1 MSIATE
7 ISEAL
12 QKGRAKL
19 MMLEGKGIEVIDLG
33 VDVSP
38 EQFVQAAIDN
48 QCGIIASSALLTTT
62 MAVMGEVVE
71 QAKAAGI
78 RDKVKIMVGGA
89 PVTAQFCRSI
99 GAAAYTSDAATT
111 ANIVTSFSPKIFIFC
126 KFERETS
133 WGRFTLFA
141 YFLSLSIPFKQKGKG
156 GRVMPRFSKAALF
169 AFVIA
174 TLAGSCLHF
183 VHDLFPSP
191 VTALFSPVNESLW
204 EHLKILFWPYLV
216 SILLLSHLGE
226 RASLYPRLIALPIL
240 SALMLMIGYLFHITF
255 QADSLAFDIIL
266 YVLLMA
272 AGFFLPRPL
281 KRPLSRRLQILIFA
295 IVSALGVFIL
305 LFTFFPPHTLLFT
318 DLSVPVT

>member
-1 MSIATE
+1 MP
-7 ISEAL
+7 L
-12 QKGRAKL
+12 
-19 MMLEGKGIEVIDLG
+19 
-33 VDVSP
+33 
-38 EQFVQAAIDN
+38 
-48 QCGIIASSALLTTT
+48 
-62 MAVMGEVVE
+62 
-71 QAKAAGI
+71 
-78 RDKVKIMVGGA
+78 
-89 PVTAQFCRSI
+89 
-99 GAAAYTSDAATT
+99 
-111 ANIVTSFSPKIFIFC
+111 
-126 KFERETS
+126 
-133 WGRFTLFA
+133 
-141 YFLSLSIPFKQKGKG
+141 
-156 GRVMPRFSKAALF
+156 PRFSKAALF

-281 KRPLSRRLQILIFA
+281 KRTLSRRLQILIFA

>member
-1 MSIATE
+1 MP
-7 ISEAL
+7 L
-12 QKGRAKL
+12 
-19 MMLEGKGIEVIDLG
+19 
-33 VDVSP
+33 
-38 EQFVQAAIDN
+38 
-48 QCGIIASSALLTTT
+48 
-62 MAVMGEVVE
+62 
-71 QAKAAGI
+71 
-78 RDKVKIMVGGA
+78 
-89 PVTAQFCRSI
+89 
-99 GAAAYTSDAATT
+99 
-111 ANIVTSFSPKIFIFC
+111 
-126 KFERETS
+126 
-133 WGRFTLFA
+133 
-141 YFLSLSIPFKQKGKG
+141 
-156 GRVMPRFSKAALF
+156 PRFSKAALF

-281 KRPLSRRLQILIFA
+281 KHPLSRRLQILIFA

>member
-1 MSIATE
+1 MP
-7 ISEAL
+7 L
-12 QKGRAKL
+12 
-19 MMLEGKGIEVIDLG
+19 
-33 VDVSP
+33 
-38 EQFVQAAIDN
+38 
-48 QCGIIASSALLTTT
+48 
-62 MAVMGEVVE
+62 
-71 QAKAAGI
+71 
-78 RDKVKIMVGGA
+78 
-89 PVTAQFCRSI
+89 
-99 GAAAYTSDAATT
+99 
-111 ANIVTSFSPKIFIFC
+111 
-126 KFERETS
+126 
-133 WGRFTLFA
+133 
-141 YFLSLSIPFKQKGKG
+141 
-156 GRVMPRFSKAALF
+156 PRFSKAALF

-295 IVSALGVFIL
+295 IVSALGVVIV
-305 LFTFFPPHTLLFT
+305 LFTFFPPHPLLFT